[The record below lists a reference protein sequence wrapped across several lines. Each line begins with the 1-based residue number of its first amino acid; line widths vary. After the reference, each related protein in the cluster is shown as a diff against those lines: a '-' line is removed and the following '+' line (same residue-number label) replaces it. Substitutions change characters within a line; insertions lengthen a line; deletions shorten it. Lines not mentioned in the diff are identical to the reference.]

1 MSKSSTLI
9 LLGIITILTPLSGFP
24 GALRSFVTLV
34 TGALVLWIGLSM
46 RSRVVLHAPVGV
58 PVATTTEDEPTQDSP
73 PTKKRTASPSEMS
86 AI

>member
-9 LLGIITILTPLSGFP
+9 LLGIITILAPLSGFP

-46 RSRVVLHAPVGV
+46 RSRAMLPAPVGV
-58 PVATTTEDEPTQDSP
+58 PLAATVEDAPVPDAE
-73 PTKKRTASPSEMS
+73 TKAHKRSHSEMS

>member
-9 LLGIITILTPLSGFP
+9 LLGIVTILAPLSGFP
-24 GALRSFVTLV
+24 GALRSFITLV

-46 RSRVVLHAPVGV
+46 RSRAMLPAPVGV
-58 PVATTTEDEPTQDSP
+58 PIAVTVEDTQAPETES
-73 PTKKRTASPSEMS
+73 KAHSASPSEMS

>member
-9 LLGIITILTPLSGFP
+9 LLGIVTILAPLSGFP

-46 RSRVVLHAPVGV
+46 RSRAAQPAPVGV
-58 PVATTTEDEPTQDSP
+58 PIAAMAEDAPVPHAEPKAHKPSH
-73 PTKKRTASPSEMS
+73 SEMS